1 VQPPIK
7 KARRSSTAGVLAG
20 ERWNSLTQPRLPVAK
35 APAEDLLVGQ
45 GPKLGYRLRLET
57 VVVPTT
63 NFADWQCAPLL
74 FGRGGVRGLGE
85 SIVFESL
92 GEYARKSET

>member
-1 VQPPIK
+1 M
-7 KARRSSTAGVLAG
+7 
-20 ERWNSLTQPRLPVAK
+20 AK

-63 NFADWQCAPLL
+63 NFADWQCARRR
-74 FGRGGVRGLGE
+74 FGQRRVRGLGE

>member
-1 VQPPIK
+1 
-7 KARRSSTAGVLAG
+7 
-20 ERWNSLTQPRLPVAK
+20 VAK
-35 APAEDLLVGQ
+35 APAEDWLVGQ

-63 NFADWQCAPLL
+63 NFADWRCGIPS
-74 FGRGGVRGLGE
+74 FGQGILRGLGE